1 MFVFSILKFDV
12 FPLGTSFDFGSSFS
26 RRTFLR
32 WGTSQDGIGWEM
44 GEDGVQATCWK
55 TEGVIGE
62 ISVQLIKKEILVS
75 LM

>member
-1 MFVFSILKFDV
+1 
-12 FPLGTSFDFGSSFS
+12 
-26 RRTFLR
+26 
-32 WGTSQDGIGWEM
+32 M
-44 GEDGVQATCWK
+44 GEDGVQATCWE